1 MRSTITVS
9 LPQSVRRELDRVS
22 NMEGVSRSDVVRES
36 VRDYLFQKQFR
47 ALRKI
52 MVPKAARHGIYN
64 DQDVF
69 KTVS

>member
-9 LPQSVRRELDRVS
+9 LPQSVRHELDRVS
-22 NMEGVSRSDVVRES
+22 RMEGVSRSDVVRES

-47 ALRKI
+47 ALRKRMI
-52 MVPKAARHGIYN
+52 PKAVKRGIYN

-69 KTVS
+69 DVVS

>member
-9 LPQSVRRELDRVS
+9 LPQSVRHELDRVS
-22 NMEGVSRSDVVRES
+22 RMEGVSRSDVVRES

-47 ALRKI
+47 ALRKQMI
-52 MVPKAARHGIYN
+52 PKAVKHGVYN

-69 KTVS
+69 DVVS

>member
-9 LPQSVRRELDRVS
+9 LPQSIRKEIDRVS
-22 NMEGVSRSDVVRES
+22 EMEGVSRSDVVRES

-47 ALRKI
+47 ALRKLMI
-52 MVPKAARHGIYN
+52 PKAVKRGVYN

-69 KTVS
+69 DVVS